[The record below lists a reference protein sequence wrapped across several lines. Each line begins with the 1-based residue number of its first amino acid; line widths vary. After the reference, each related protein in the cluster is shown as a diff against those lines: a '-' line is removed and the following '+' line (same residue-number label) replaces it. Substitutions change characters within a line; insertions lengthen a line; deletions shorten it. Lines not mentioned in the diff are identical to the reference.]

1 MADRVIFEKVMISKQ
16 HDRPVDIAIDNCKL
30 DVSEYLTHTNYSI
43 RKKCVLAVLESI
55 IEEVKLMDVV

>member
-1 MADRVIFEKVMISKQ
+1 MRVIFGNVMISKQ
-16 HDRPVDIAIDNCKL
+16 QDRPVDITITNCEL
-30 DVSEYLTHTNYSI
+30 DVSEYLLHTNYST